1 MFNRIEKVQIKK
13 KRLSEELK
21 HMDTKLNQSTIEFE
35 KVRGVKKELQ
45 RKIQTIKQLKSK
57 IEIVTKTIVKL
68 QNDKK
73 SIQEINDAA
82 TQKIRVIITIKSFS
96 LKLY

>member
-1 MFNRIEKVQIKK
+1 MQIKK